1 MIHGGAFQD
10 GARPARRKKAG
21 GRECRKLSLEKPAL
35 AIVVARAGPIRYAL
49 GKDGDS
55 KFSGQLEHKKWRE
68 KQLQQPG
75 NKRACFQLL

>member
-1 MIHGGAFQD
+1 MIYGGALQV
-10 GARPARRKKAG
+10 GARPARGKKAG
-21 GRECRKLSLEKPAL
+21 GRECRKLSLVEPAL
-35 AIVVARAGPIRYAL
+35 AIVGARAGPIRYAL

-68 KQLQQPG
+68 KQLQQRG